1 MGVPKFFRWLSER
14 YPKINQRLGVLP
26 TQALFDEHFNNDR
39 PTPSSSSSPSIDEA
53 DEGVKDEKASS
64 GEPKV
69 IPLTIRTPDPL
80 SLCCQSVPIDRLYID
95 MNGILHGCSHNNS
108 SGDEV
113 IESSA
118 DITEAEIFQNVVYYL
133 DRVVKEV
140 AKPTSLIYMA
150 IDGPA
155 PRAKLNQQRSRRYRS
170 GKEGLIEETIYDA
183 HARNLLMKQAQQ
195 EGTGSL
201 GDSISSDFE
210 KRTNADEPKGS
221 LIVEEKAE
229 QVEEVEPGR
238 FAGKL
243 LAHLDSEN
251 DQNEKDELFHSNF
264 SEYLHV
270 VAHINFTYLG
280 LRSYPRDQVLFQMHR
295 RFDALYPTKDL
306 DGPRLEAFDRCV

>member
-26 TQALFDEHFNNDR
+26 SNELFDEHFNNHVS
-39 PTPSSSSSPSIDEA
+39 PPSSIDE
-53 DEGVKDEKASS
+53 DEEEGVKDNQQKIF
-64 GEPKV
+64 EPKE
-69 IPLTIRTPDPL
+69 IPLTSRTPDPL
-80 SLCCQSVPIDRLYID
+80 SLCSQGVPIDRLYID

-108 SGDEV
+108 SQSGDEV

-118 DITEAEIFQNVVYYL
+118 DITEPEIFQNVCYYL

-140 AKPTSLIYMA
+140 AKPKSLIYLA

-183 HARNLLMKQAQQ
+183 HARNLRMKQSKQ
-195 EGTGSL
+195 EEAGSTD
-201 GDSISSDFE
+201 DSSSSDDE
-210 KRTNADEPKGS
+210 KLTDHDDEPKGS
-221 LIVEEKAE
+221 MIVEENAE

-243 LAHLDSEN
+243 LAHLDSES
-251 DQNEKDELFHSNF
+251 DQNEEDELFHSNF
-264 SEYLHV
+264 SE
-270 VAHINFTYLG
+270 HISCSL
-280 LRSYPRDQVLFQMHR
+280 
-295 RFDALYPTKDL
+295 
-306 DGPRLEAFDRCV
+306 